1 MNTIQRISKNVG
13 LVFFSQ
19 ILTYVLAFFTL
30 VYTARYLGAN
40 GFGTLSLAL
49 SIGAIFGVFADMG
62 ISTLMVRELARDKT
76 LTGKYVLNGL
86 LMKFILSFVTLGLV
100 VLTVNIIGYNWTE
113 SIIIYLITLS
123 VIISSFYTFLNAIF
137 QANERMEYLSLANI
151 INSVVLLAGTIL
163 GIYLGLNIVYFAVV
177 YVITSIVVLV
187 YCLLIYF
194 RGFSEI
200 EPDLDLSFWK
210 PTINEAW
217 SLGIIL
223 LSGMLYTYVDSIMLS
238 ILKGT
243 EAVGWYSAAYRL
255 MYIALMLPNA
265 INIAVYPVMAR
276 LYSDS
281 SEHSLKL
288 LYERYFKYMLII
300 GIPLGFGTS
309 LLAKQ
314 IIVLLY
320 GPGYE
325 PSIIALQILVW
336 TIVFT
341 FAGAA
346 YIQLLQS
353 INRQIIITKI
363 SIICLIINI
372 IVNLILIPRYSYV
385 GASVATLITEI
396 VLVGYIIYISYRL
409 GYGISRKIVLKD
421 LGRILTS
428 TIVMS
433 LFIAYFIN
441 LNLFILIGAG
451 IVVYF
456 IALYIVRG
464 IDDVDLELVRKMRL

>member
-1 MNTIQRISKNVG
+1 MNTIQKISKNVG

-19 ILTYVLAFFTL
+19 ILTYILAFFTL

-40 GFGTLSLAL
+40 GFGIISLAL
-49 SIGAIFGVFADMG
+49 SIGAIFGIFADMG
-62 ISTLMVRELARDKT
+62 ISTLMVRDLARKKS

-86 LMKFILSFVTLGLV
+86 LMKFILSFVTFFLV
-100 VLTVNIIGYNWTE
+100 VSTVNIIGYNWTE
-113 SIIIYLITLS
+113 SITIYLITLS

-151 INSVVLLAGTIL
+151 MNSMVLLSGTVL
-163 GIYLGLNIVYFAVV
+163 GIYLGLSIVYFAVV
-177 YVITSIVVLV
+177 YVITSIVVLI
-187 YCLLIYF
+187 YSTLIYF
-194 RGFSEI
+194 RGFSEN
-200 EPDLDLSFWK
+200 ELEFDLNFWI

-217 SLGIIL
+217 SFGLIQI
-223 LSGMLYTYVDSIMLS
+223 SGMLYTYVDTIILS
-238 ILKGT
+238 ILKST

-255 MYIALMLPNA
+255 MYIALLLPNA
-265 INIAVYPVMAR
+265 INMAVYPVMSR

-281 SEHSLKL
+281 SGHNLKL

-300 GIPLGFGTS
+300 GIPLGVGTS
-309 LLAKQ
+309 ILSKQ
-314 IIVLLY
+314 IILLLY
-320 GPGYE
+320 GSGYE

-336 TIVFT
+336 TVVFT

-353 INRQIIITKI
+353 INKQIIITKI

-372 IVNLILIPRYSYV
+372 VVNLILIPSYSYV

-396 VLVGYIIYISYRL
+396 VLVSYIIYVSYRL
-409 GYGISRKIVLKD
+409 GYGVSLKVVFKD
-421 LGRILTS
+421 LSRIIIS

-433 LFIAYFIN
+433 LFLVYFIN
-441 LNLFILIGAG
+441 LNLFLLVFVG

-456 IALYIVRG
+456 IVLYIVRG
-464 IDDVDLELVRKMRL
+464 IDEVDMDIIRKLRA